1 MGNAAQPKAQSSWT
15 KLAADMVGI
24 IFSYSARVWENELG
38 LLLERVLTK
47 CYDTQNVS
55 RGKNQ
60 RPISVP
66 NNYYFH
72 GTRNEGAVNR
82 NILCNQRCVSL
93 VALAKQLSY
102 CNKTFR
108 VKGEENRN
116 KLTSNSDQIEQTTL
130 GNVLLRF
137 IM

>member
-1 MGNAAQPKAQSSWT
+1 M
-15 KLAADMVGI
+15 
-24 IFSYSARVWENELG
+24 
-38 LLLERVLTK
+38 LTK

-102 CNKTFR
+102 CNKTQSGLVFA
-108 VKGEENRN
+108 
-116 KLTSNSDQIEQTTL
+116 
-130 GNVLLRF
+130 VLPAEDPPPLACVTKR
-137 IM
+137 